1 MTDEAREARIAYYR
15 KRRNEARENMTDE
28 AKESHNEYYRN
39 WRKKNK
45 DKVREY
51 NERYWQ
57 KKAALKNKSQDG
69 EDAENL
75 YFINEIMD
83 NIKSL
88 EAYLPNAKLQDRG
101 RLQLKREISVLE
113 DEIDILKRWT

>member
-1 MTDEAREARIAYYR
+1 MTDEAREARSAYYR

-57 KKAALKNKSQDG
+57 KKAALKNKSQGG